1 MTDTPA
7 PIAGLAFTTAE
18 VAITASHLKWV
29 RDTVVRS
36 LERDLTACRA
46 VLREQSV
53 VDVLAERQRQIEREG
68 WTPEH
73 DDAHDAGDMATA
85 ATCYVLNAACVLS
98 TLDGTEFN
106 PFAGGGGLAWPWDEK
121 WWKPTTPRRD
131 LVKAAALILAEIDR
145 LDRAAARA
153 ILQSTGEGEGK

>member
-46 VLREQSV
+46 VLRELV
-53 VDVLAERQRQIEREG
+53 AVEDLRLVAMAAGTHEREMS
-68 WTPEH
+68 
-73 DDAHDAGDMATA
+73 DM
-85 ATCYVLNAACVLS
+85 LKECVRR
-98 TLDGTEFN
+98 
-106 PFAGGGGLAWPWDEK
+106 
-121 WWKPTTPRRD
+121 KPIA
-131 LVKAAALILAEIDR
+131 LAAARAIDSGASSSVKPLGSHLAMRVLQSDLYQQLDDSERGECDALIHDFQAWL
-145 LDRAAARA
+145 RAPTARA
-153 ILQSTGEGEGK
+153 ILQSDEGEGK